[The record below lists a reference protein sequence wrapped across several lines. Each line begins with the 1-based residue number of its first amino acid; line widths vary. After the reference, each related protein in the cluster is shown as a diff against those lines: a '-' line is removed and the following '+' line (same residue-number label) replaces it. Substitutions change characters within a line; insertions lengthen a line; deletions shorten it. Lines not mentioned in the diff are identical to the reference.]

1 MERAIARQFSINGS
15 IKLMPCE
22 QINEIPTVVILVDA
36 ASGEMQSFKVEVE

>member
-1 MERAIARQFSINGS
+1 VERAIARQYSINGS

-22 QINEIPTVVILVDA
+22 QINEIPTVVVLIDV